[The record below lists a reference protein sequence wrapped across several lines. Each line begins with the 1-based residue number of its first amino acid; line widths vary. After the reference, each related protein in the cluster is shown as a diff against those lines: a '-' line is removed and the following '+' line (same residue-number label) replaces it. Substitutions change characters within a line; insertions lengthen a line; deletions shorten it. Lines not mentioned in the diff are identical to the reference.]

1 MDKNKLSAADRII
14 EDISENIRNGILPPD
29 SKIAPENKLT
39 VKYNANLY
47 TVRKA
52 LNILKDKGILYSV
65 PKFGVFVAQNAEQTL
80 AVQSQNMP
88 MRNILPDITLASR
101 SQLAGQRAIW
111 AEIAEKYAALPLG
124 GRLKLHY
131 VHGYEDVFPKA
142 DIYEY
147 GSLSQSFLHNTN
159 LLEVSKY
166 FPYIIENKSAVITPC
181 GIPFYY
187 VTPMLIFN
195 KNILKKLKIAPP
207 QYSNY
212 KEQKE
217 YIEKVNQAA
226 YGKFKLSGTT
236 QELTLHLG
244 NKFIDD
250 FFSFLQ
256 QKNCNEADFCK
267 KFAARFSEVTDFW
280 SKNAV
285 SYPKNKT
292 GAYADFALG
301 NTPFLFGMSSD
312 LIRLEENNT
321 TFEYGSAMMYT
332 FDDTFARIQ
341 LFLSIDRDVKNPI
354 ECMRLLRLFQ
364 GADIQRHIAANG
376 SVPLNGR
383 DYEALPFDL
392 IINEKNAAQPLFF
405 RNYDEY
411 YIIMQIICRELW
423 EVIICGKTLN
433 NAMHDIFNFTQSYIH
448 MKNKFN

>member
-1 MDKNKLSAADRII
+1 MDKNKPSAADRII

-181 GIPFYY
+181 GFPFYY
-187 VTPMLIFN
+187 VAPMLIFN
-195 KNILKKLKIAPP
+195 KNILKKLKI
-207 QYSNY
+207 
-212 KEQKE
+212 
-217 YIEKVNQAA
+217 
-226 YGKFKLSGTT
+226 
-236 QELTLHLG
+236 
-244 NKFIDD
+244 
-250 FFSFLQ
+250 
-256 QKNCNEADFCK
+256 
-267 KFAARFSEVTDFW
+267 
-280 SKNAV
+280 
-285 SYPKNKT
+285 
-292 GAYADFALG
+292 
-301 NTPFLFGMSSD
+301 
-312 LIRLEENNT
+312 
-321 TFEYGSAMMYT
+321 
-332 FDDTFARIQ
+332 
-341 LFLSIDRDVKNPI
+341 
-354 ECMRLLRLFQ
+354 
-364 GADIQRHIAANG
+364 
-376 SVPLNGR
+376 
-383 DYEALPFDL
+383 
-392 IINEKNAAQPLFF
+392 AQPLFF